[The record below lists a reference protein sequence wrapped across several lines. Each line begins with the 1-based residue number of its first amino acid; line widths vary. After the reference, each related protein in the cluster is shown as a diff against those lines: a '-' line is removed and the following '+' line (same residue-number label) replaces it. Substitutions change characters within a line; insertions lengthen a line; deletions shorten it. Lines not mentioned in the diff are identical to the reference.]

1 MDRPTAGRPH
11 PHVFYQDSKGY
22 WDKIRYLACTLLTPP
37 SGSAEDAYALF
48 GNLNLDPRRSGSA
61 SEVAVNPDF
70 VRWLL
75 ETIRDKLRPSFLVCL
90 GLKGKLRDDPALR
103 KVFETTLGL
112 NLRGPDAYDKG
123 FFKEWNVADG
133 QLKIVFWPNHPSRP
147 PFTRFENWKKAC
159 EEFKNRNSK
168 LVDQIGAGSS
178 A

>member
-1 MDRPTAGRPH
+1 MPPPTAGKPH
-11 PHVFYQDSKGY
+11 PDVSYKDLSGY
-22 WDKIRYLACTLLTPP
+22 WGKIRYLACTLLTPP
-37 SGSAEDAYALF
+37 GGSAEDAFALF
-48 GNLNLDPRRSGSA
+48 GNLNLAQRRSGSA

-90 GLKGKLRDDPALR
+90 GLKGMLREDPDLR

-112 NLRGPDAYDKG
+112 NLRGPHAYDKG
-123 FFKEWNVADG
+123 FLKEWSVADG
-133 QLKIVFWPNHPSRP
+133 QPKIVFWPNHPSQRP
-147 PFTRFENWKKAC
+147 FRSFEKWETAC

-168 LVDQIGAGSS
+168 LVDRIGA